1 MPDFAGPVGFKEWE
15 ERGVS
20 VCDSVCVCECEGVCE
35 VVSACVCV

>member
-20 VCDSVCVCECEGVCE
+20 VCDSVSVRGRVR
-35 VVSACVCV
+35 VTV

>member
-20 VCDSVCVCECEGVCE
+20 VCDSVCVSVRGRVRVCE
-35 VVSACVCV
+35 VVSACV